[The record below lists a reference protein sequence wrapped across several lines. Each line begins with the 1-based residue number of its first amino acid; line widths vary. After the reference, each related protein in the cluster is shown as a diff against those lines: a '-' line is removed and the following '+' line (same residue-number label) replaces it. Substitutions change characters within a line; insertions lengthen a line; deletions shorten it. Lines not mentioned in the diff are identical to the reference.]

1 MSPRWTLARRLAVSS
16 LLMGLSFLVM
26 SLLFA
31 ITVAYL
37 NGDLPFFSGTVRDS
51 SGTVRDSSGTLPD
64 LNGAVGHLSGQDSGE
79 SQGTP
84 TAVARHLFDALK
96 RRDIATFVS
105 LFHPD
110 EIKRLKA
117 FAIDVFNVDKPSEL
131 VQNLR
136 KLFAPF
142 DKPESVAAASGSDL
156 FAAFLRNTYAA
167 IPEFSELMADVT
179 QEILGEVA
187 EGPDKVHVIT
197 RTILPRPQ
205 PISCRKDGGR
215 WYSLLND
222 EATRMI
228 TAFAQLQHFRLKN
241 PEDIK
246 NLGARTKMDEIV
258 VIGHVK
264 DGKDVAQVLC
274 RSKAKIDDFSFS
286 VFGCYPVRKGEPAW
300 NHLDDK
306 DKTQLVDAIRAKWAA
321 VDRQLF
327 N

>member
-1 MSPRWTLARRLAVSS
+1 MSRRSTFARRLVVTS
-16 LLMGLSFLVM
+16 LLMGLSFVVV
-26 SLLFA
+26 SVLFT

-37 NGDLPFFSGTVRDS
+37 NGDLPHLNGNTADLNRSA
-51 SGTVRDSSGTLPD
+51 PD
-64 LNGAVGHLSGQDSGE
+64 LDDDEQVLIATVGPPNGQVSEE

-84 TAVARHLFDALK
+84 AAVARQLFDAMK
-96 RRDIATFVS
+96 IRDIATFVS

-117 FAIDVFNVDKPSEL
+117 FAVDVFKVDKPSEQ

-142 DKPESVAAASGSDL
+142 DKLESVAAASGSDL
-156 FAAFLRNTYAA
+156 FAAFLKNTYAA
-167 IPEFSELMADVT
+167 IPDWNELMADAT
-179 QEILGEVA
+179 QEILGEIA

-205 PISCRKDGGR
+205 PISCRKDRGR

-228 TAFAQLQHFRLKN
+228 TAFEQLQHFRLKN
-241 PEDIK
+241 PEDFE
-246 NLGARTKMDEIV
+246 NLGARTKIGKIA
-258 VIGHVK
+258 VIGHVM
-264 DGKDVAQVLC
+264 DGEDVAQVLC
-274 RSKAKIDDFSFS
+274 RSEAKIDDFSFS
-286 VFGCYPVRKGEPAW
+286 VFGCYPVRKGEPGW

-306 DKTQLVDAIRAKWAA
+306 DKTQLADAIRAKWVA
-321 VDRQLF
+321 VDRQFLR
-327 N
+327 